1 MKENSS
7 KRPPPPATVGA
18 IMPLSVLSRK
28 RQKILLSLA
37 FTALAV
43 GFPAGS
49 TRAAEPVIGILPK
62 TIIGDVFMK
71 NMSDAAVAKGKALEA
86 KVEVY
91 SVPSHEAVEE
101 QVSAV
106 ESLISRKV
114 DAIILAAVDSKGLS
128 PVVDKATAAGIPGHP
143 GRFWHGHVPV
153 DGDDGSSQGSL
164 EIGMLIA
171 IATGVLV
178 GLLNG
183 TLVAFLGLPPFII
196 TLG

>member
-1 MKENSS
+1 MKKNSS
-7 KRPPPPATVGA
+7 KRPPPAATIGA

-28 RQKILLSLA
+28 RQKILLTLA
-37 FTALAV
+37 FAALAV

-71 NMSDAAVAKGKALEA
+71 NMSDAAVAKGKALGA

-91 SVPSHEAVEE
+91 SVSSHEAVEE

-114 DAIILAAVDSKGLS
+114 DAIILSAVDSKGS
-128 PVVDKATAAGIPGHP
+128 EPRRRQGDCGRNSGHP
-143 GRFWHGHVPV
+143 GGFWCPGRQVRHGRSDRQHCR
-153 DGDDGSSQGSL
+153 
-164 EIGMLIA
+164 
-171 IATGVLV
+171 
-178 GLLNG
+178 
-183 TLVAFLGLPPFII
+183 
-196 TLG
+196 

>member
-1 MKENSS
+1 
-7 KRPPPPATVGA
+7 
-18 IMPLSVLSRK
+18 MPLSVLSRK
-28 RQKILLSLA
+28 RQKILLTLA

-71 NMSDAAVAKGKALEA
+71 NMSDAAVAKGKALGA

-91 SVPSHEAVEE
+91 SVSSHEAVEE

-128 PVVDKATAAGIPGHP
+128 PVVDKATAAGIPVILADSG
-143 GRFWHGHVPV
+143 V
-153 DGDDGSSQGSL
+153 QG
-164 EIGMLIA
+164 A
-171 IATGVLV
+171 KYVTVV
-178 GLLNG
+178 QPT
-183 TLVAFLGLPPFII
+183 TLPLAVWRPTTPRRC
-196 TLG
+196 